1 MTTYQ
6 GGCHCGRI
14 AFSVEGEID
23 GVYECNCSICSKR
36 GALHWFV
43 DAGQVTFS
51 TPHDAAATYLFN
63 KHVIRHRFCPSCGVA
78 PYSQGEKPGAG
89 PMIAVNARC
98 LEGVDLTGVP
108 VTQVDGR
115 SF

>member
-1 MTTYQ
+1 MTAYV

-14 AFSVEGEID
+14 AFEVEGEID
-23 GVYECNCSICSKR
+23 QLYECNCSICSKR

-43 DAGQVTFS
+43 PADQMRLK
-51 TPHDAAATYLFN
+51 TPDDAASTYLFN
-63 KHVIRHRFCPSCGVA
+63 KRAIRHRFCATCGVA
-78 PYSQGEKPGAG
+78 PYGQGEKPGAG
-89 PMIAVNARC
+89 PMFAINARC
-98 LEGVDLTGVP
+98 LESVDLKAVP